1 MYEGPEFRHL
11 RYFIAVAEE
20 CNFIRAARRLHVSQP
35 AISKQINQLEDGLNA
50 KLFLRGSAGASL
62 KPAGHAFLL
71 YAKQMLSL
79 RDRAVQNTSLIYS
92 GVQVPLRFGYSPFIN
107 HELVREALQGYRE
120 LVPEGRIEPSSECS
134 GTLTAMVSDGHFD
147 AALVSMPI
155 AEQDLFT
162 QLVCTEELLVCLR
175 ADDPL
180 AQEKSISRTAVQNRL
195 KVFFARMHH
204 PLLYDELMRK
214 FAKAGITLQLSH
226 FVSAPAEME
235 FLVKEEAGF
244 ALMRDKVPLDA
255 ELTRRRIEGISIRI
269 KTAFVCHPAQKR
281 SVLPLLAFRLA
292 RVCGPREEGASQ
304 KRPSGRV
311 AEAASG
317 QLPMFGSAL
326 SSHWRARSLG
336 LHGRSSSTP
345 TKSIAGLT
353 PDTSSS

>member
-20 CNFIRAARRLHVSQP
+20 CNFVRAARRLHLSQP
-35 AISKQINQLEDGLNA
+35 ALSKQIKQLEDGLNA

-62 KPAGHAFLL
+62 TPAGHAFLFH
-71 YAKQMLSL
+71 AKQMLSM
-79 RDRAVQNTSLIYS
+79 RARAIQNTSLVHS

-107 HELVREALQGYRE
+107 HVLVHEALEGYRE
-120 LVPEGRIEPSSECS
+120 LVPEGRMEPSSECS
-134 GTLTAMVSDGHFD
+134 GPLAAMVANGHFD

-180 AQEKSISRTAVQNRL
+180 AQEKSIPRAAVQNRL
-195 KVFFARMHH
+195 KVFFARSHH
-204 PLLYDELMRK
+204 PLLYDELIRK
-214 FAKAGITLQLSH
+214 FAKAGIALHLSH

-235 FLVKEEAGF
+235 FLVKEKAGF
-244 ALMRDKVPLDA
+244 ALMRGKVPLDA

-269 KTAFVCHPAQKR
+269 KTALVCHPAQQR
-281 SVLPLLAFRLA
+281 PVLPLLAFRLA
-292 RVCGPREEGASQ
+292 RVCGPREETPNQ
-304 KRPSGRV
+304 KRPSGRI

-317 QLPMFGSAL
+317 QLSMFG
-326 SSHWRARSLG
+326 
-336 LHGRSSSTP
+336 
-345 TKSIAGLT
+345 
-353 PDTSSS
+353 